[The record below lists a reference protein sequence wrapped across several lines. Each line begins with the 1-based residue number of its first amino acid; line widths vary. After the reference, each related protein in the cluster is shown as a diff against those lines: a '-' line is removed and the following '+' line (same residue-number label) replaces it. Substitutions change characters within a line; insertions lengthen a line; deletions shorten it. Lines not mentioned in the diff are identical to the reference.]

1 MSSLSYFLLAAVIT
15 LSVWFFLSRR
25 RGRRDLDW
33 EAYES
38 GQETSGA
45 SEWDSLTSDL
55 SSRIFDS
62 EDSDFV
68 ASETTQQVTRQ
79 FRRERTTLALDWL
92 QSVRRLVNQSMRA
105 HLRASRGNDDLKP
118 PDELRLWFDFLQF
131 QLTSAILY
139 LVIWVCGPPRAAKLV
154 GYSSELARKLRRV
167 NEDVLPAGRQVVA
180 ELMNNEQE
188 PRNGDAVR

>member
-1 MSSLSYFLLAAVIT
+1 MSSLAYFLLAAIII
-15 LSVWFFLSRR
+15 LSVWLFLSRR

-33 EAYES
+33 EAYGS

-45 SEWDSLTSDL
+45 SGWDSLTSDL
-55 SSRIFDS
+55 SARIFDS

-79 FRRERTTLALDWL
+79 FRRERTALALDWL
-92 QSVRRLVNQSMRA
+92 QTVRRLVNQSMRA
-105 HLRASRGNDDLKP
+105 HVRASRGNDNLKP
-118 PDELRLWFDFLQF
+118 SDEIRLWFDFLQF

-139 LVIWVCGPPRAAKLV
+139 LVICVCGPPRASKLV
-154 GYSSELARKLRRV
+154 GNSSELARNLRRAT
-167 NEDVLPAGRQVVA
+167 EDVLPAGRQVVA

-188 PRNGDAVR
+188 PKNGDAVG